1 MIFPELKA
9 RFGRGLGNSYD
20 FGMEGAS
27 QLPGIITARLE
38 PAGSGGFDYWKPA
51 AVLKAEVCLVPSVD
65 RAVPAPLVLESC
77 CNIMLLVLR

>member
-1 MIFPELKA
+1 
-9 RFGRGLGNSYD
+9 
-20 FGMEGAS
+20 MEGAS
-27 QLPGIITARLE
+27 QLPGIITARLG
-38 PAGSGGFDYWKPA
+38 ASRYSGGFDYWKPA